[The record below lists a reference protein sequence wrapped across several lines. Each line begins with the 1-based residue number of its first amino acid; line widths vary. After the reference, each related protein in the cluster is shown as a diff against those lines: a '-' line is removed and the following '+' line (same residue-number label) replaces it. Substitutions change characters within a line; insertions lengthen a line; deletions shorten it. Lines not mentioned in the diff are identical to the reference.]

1 VSHELRTP
9 LTSIYGF
16 AETLLRQDVLFGEEE
31 RRTFLGFI
39 ASESERLTA
48 IVDQLLNVARLDTG
62 DLQVNLAPTDVRAV
76 VSDVVHVAEQA
87 PSANGYD
94 FVVDLPEEPLDAEA
108 DGDKLR
114 QILANLV
121 DNAVKFSPGGGRVIV
136 AARANGEVAE
146 VRVVD
151 EGIGIPEEEQR
162 RIFTKFYRGEAMTRD
177 PATTGT
183 GLGLFI
189 AHGLVSAMGGR
200 MWVDSREGAG
210 SSFAFELPLARDTAL
225 SGQDVG

>member
-1 VSHELRTP
+1 V
-9 LTSIYGF
+9 
-16 AETLLRQDVLFGEEE
+16 
-31 RRTFLGFI
+31 
-39 ASESERLTA
+39 
-48 IVDQLLNVARLDTG
+48 VA
-62 DLQVNLAPTDVRAV
+62 
-76 VSDVVHVAEQA
+76 DVVQSAEQA
-87 PSANGYD
+87 ATVNGHS
-94 FVVDLPEEPLDAEA
+94 FVVDLPAEPLDAEA
-108 DGDKLR
+108 DREKLR

-121 DNAVKFSPGGGRVIV
+121 DNAVKFSPNGGTVTV

-146 VRVVD
+146 VTVVD

-200 MWVDSREGAG
+200 MWVDSREGGG
-210 SSFAFELPLARDTAL
+210 SSFGFELPLAREAAL
-225 SGQDVG
+225 SGKESP

>member
-1 VSHELRTP
+1 M
-9 LTSIYGF
+9 
-16 AETLLRQDVLFGEEE
+16 
-31 RRTFLGFI
+31 
-39 ASESERLTA
+39 
-48 IVDQLLNVARLDTG
+48 
-62 DLQVNLAPTDVRAV
+62 
-76 VSDVVHVAEQA
+76 VSDVVQLAEQT
-87 PSANGYD
+87 PSANGHD
-94 FVVDLPEEPLDAEA
+94 FVVDLPADRLDAEA

-121 DNAVKFSPGGGRVIV
+121 DNAIKFSPDGGKVVV

-146 VRVVD
+146 VRVDD

-177 PATTGT
+177 PSTTGT

-210 SSFAFELPLARDTAL
+210 SSFAFELPLARETAL
-225 SGQDVG
+225 SARETG